1 MKNRWKTGGTRIDE
15 EVSGRAE
22 SHGGV
27 NSGRRWHR
35 RSPSQVKADFA
46 RPFVSVKGYGMHK
59 RLLPFVTAAVLA
71 LVLPGCALGV
81 RNAQVADLKYNPGRY
96 YDKTVAIDGIVTSS
110 WGVPLMPF
118 KLYKVD
124 DGTGEVT
131 VLAQD
136 GRTPT
141 RGAHVRVKGK
151 VSEVATFGGQS
162 VGLHL
167 RQTDIDFK
175 RR

>member
-1 MKNRWKTGGTRIDE
+1 MRNYLGRIFTL
-15 EVSGRAE
+15 A
-22 SHGGV
+22 
-27 NSGRRWHR
+27 
-35 RSPSQVKADFA
+35 
-46 RPFVSVKGYGMHK
+46 
-59 RLLPFVTAAVLA
+59 A
-71 LVLPGCALGV
+71 LVATLSGCALTGG
-81 RNAQVADLKYNPGRY
+81 RTQVADLKYNPGRY

-151 VSEVATFGGQS
+151 VNDLATFGGAS
-162 VGLHL
+162 LGLHL
-167 RQTDIDFK
+167 QETDLDF